1 MPAITMQSPIAI
13 TVDTAGFR
21 ANSPALSPNQKK
33 LQQRIAGWAPTSP
46 TEMSFSDKIEGA
58 SRRRHSLVERRTSK
72 LQETNTRASVVA
84 EQARRQF
91 ADALSGKAAHVA
103 AKEASAEQKRKARVS
118 AIVSSA
124 ATHTEHARSVAE
136 QQTALKKQKTEQAIS
151 GIELRANEAG
161 QRRAKLLAEQKMKA
175 ATEVA
180 KAKLL
185 ADAKRQ
191 QQLELRVKNED
202 KLAAAEARRLEIH
215 HQLACKLAESDEH
228 ARQVRRNKGSTPART
243 TVNAEKKIDVPGVAF
258 DMDVRSPPSPNKTP
272 VQMRLEE
279 RAAKVNFNDDDDD
292 DDDAAEE
299 DKIQKA
305 TRRRLSLVEEKTATL
320 SKTNETKKEVAA
332 KQHEAEVTK
341 QVEAAKQA
349 AAKIKA
355 AEERRIASVRAKA
368 EKAAGHVEAAKATS
382 KTVKSGQEEALAERK
397 RRLSKE
403 LLEHDERRAAALKA
417 KAAPLSPRRT
427 PQKQQQQQQLASTGD
442 DDA

>member
-279 RAAKVNFNDDDDD
+279 RAAKVNFNDDDD
-292 DDDAAEE
+292 AAEE

-320 SKTNETKKEVAA
+320 SKTNETKKEVVA

-427 PQKQQQQQQLASTGD
+427 PQKQKQQQQLASTGD

>member
-161 QRRAKLLAEQKMKA
+161 QRRAKLLAERKMKA

-279 RAAKVNFNDDDDD
+279 RAAKVNFNDDD

-427 PQKQQQQQQLASTGD
+427 PQKQKQQQQLASTGD

>member
-1 MPAITMQSPIAI
+1 
-13 TVDTAGFR
+13 
-21 ANSPALSPNQKK
+21 
-33 LQQRIAGWAPTSP
+33 
-46 TEMSFSDKIEGA
+46 
-58 SRRRHSLVERRTSK
+58 
-72 LQETNTRASVVA
+72 
-84 EQARRQF
+84 
-91 ADALSGKAAHVA
+91 
-103 AKEASAEQKRKARVS
+103 
-118 AIVSSA
+118 
-124 ATHTEHARSVAE
+124 
-136 QQTALKKQKTEQAIS
+136 
-151 GIELRANEAG
+151 
-161 QRRAKLLAEQKMKA
+161 MKA

-202 KLAAAEARRLEIH
+202 KLAAAEARRVEIH

-279 RAAKVNFNDDDDD
+279 RAAKVNFNDDD

-417 KAAPLSPRRT
+417 KATPLSPRRT
-427 PQKQQQQQQLASTGD
+427 PQKQKQQQQLASTGD

>member
-292 DDDAAEE
+292 DAAEE

-332 KQHEAEVTK
+332 KQHKAEVTK

-427 PQKQQQQQQLASTGD
+427 PQKQKQQQQLASTGD

>member
-136 QQTALKKQKTEQAIS
+136 QQTARKTQKTEQAIS

-292 DDDAAEE
+292 DAAEE

-427 PQKQQQQQQLASTGD
+427 PQKQKQQQQLASTGD

>member
-103 AKEASAEQKRKARVS
+103 AKEASAEHKRKARVS

-292 DDDAAEE
+292 DAAEE

-320 SKTNETKKEVAA
+320 SKTNETKKEVVA

-427 PQKQQQQQQLASTGD
+427 PQKQKQQQQLASTGD

>member
-33 LQQRIAGWAPTSP
+33 LQQRIAGWAPTLP

-136 QQTALKKQKTEQAIS
+136 QQTALKKQRTEQAIS

-292 DDDAAEE
+292 DAAEE

-341 QVEAAKQA
+341 QAEAAKQA

-427 PQKQQQQQQLASTGD
+427 PQKQQQQLASTGD

>member
-292 DDDAAEE
+292 DAAEE

-341 QVEAAKQA
+341 QAEAAKQA

-427 PQKQQQQQQLASTGD
+427 PQKQKQQQQLASTGD

>member
-292 DDDAAEE
+292 DAAEE

-320 SKTNETKKEVAA
+320 SKTNETKKEVVA

-427 PQKQQQQQQLASTGD
+427 PQKQKQQQQLASTGD

>member
-279 RAAKVNFNDDDDD
+279 RAAKVNFNDDDD
-292 DDDAAEE
+292 AAEE

-427 PQKQQQQQQLASTGD
+427 PQKQKQQQQLASTGD